1 MSAEKNAEMHA
12 VNPGWKT
19 AGRQSLKLLGQ
30 ATLVAG
36 AVGALSFVMTRA
48 LPGDAA
54 YRIAAG
60 RYGYDMVN
68 TASADA
74 VRSELGLDR
83 PALEQLMWWLGDLLR
98 LRLGDSMVSGDL
110 VMEEVSHQL
119 GHTLQL
125 SLVAWLLAIALGVM
139 LGTWAALRASH
150 WSARWIDPVCTVLR
164 ASPAFLLAVV
174 LMLVLGVH
182 LDWLPVAG
190 HGEAQHLVIPALA
203 LALTL
208 LPGMTQ
214 LVRTRLQQ
222 VLASD
227 AFEFAQTKGLPLYA
241 ALWRHALAPLAL
253 GTLAYAG
260 MQLVLLIEGV
270 VVVESL
276 MAWPGIGHALVHAV
290 VARDVP
296 MIQGTALAMG
306 LLFVLLNGLM
316 DAAVQWLDPRLREPS
331 GRSPA

>member
-1 MSAEKNAEMHA
+1 MNM
-12 VNPGWKT
+12 GWT
-19 AGRQSLKLLGQ
+19 LAARQGVRLLGQ
-30 ATLVAG
+30 GALVAG
-36 AVGALSFVMTRA
+36 AVGVLSFVMTRA

-60 RYGYDMVN
+60 RYGYDMVD
-68 TASADA
+68 TAAAEA
-74 VRSELGLDR
+74 VRAELGLDQ
-83 PALEQLMWWLGDLLR
+83 PAWQQLLNWLGDLLQF
-98 LRLGDSMVSGDL
+98 RLGNSMVSGDP
-110 VMEEVSHQL
+110 VMDEIAHQL

-125 SLVAWLLAIALGVM
+125 SLAAWLMAILLGLL
-139 LGTWAALRASH
+139 LGSWSALRGAH
-150 WSARWIDPVCTVLR
+150 WSARWIQPLCTVLR
-164 ASPAFLLAVV
+164 ASPAFVLGVV
-174 LMLVLGVH
+174 LMLALGVH

-190 HGEAQHLVIPALA
+190 HGEPIYLVLPALA

-214 LVRTRLQQ
+214 VVSQRLQQ

-227 AFEFAQTKGLPLYA
+227 AFEFALTKGMPLRA
-241 ALWRHALAPLAL
+241 ALWRHGLPSLAL

-276 MAWPGIGHALVHAV
+276 VAWPGIGHALVHAV
-290 VARDVP
+290 ISRDVP

-316 DAAVQWLDPRLREPS
+316 DAAVQWLDPRLREPAS
-331 GRSPA
+331 KGTKGCTA

>member
-1 MSAEKNAEMHA
+1 MSM
-12 VNPGWKT
+12 GWT
-19 AGRQSLKLLGQ
+19 LATRQGVRLLGQ
-30 ATLVAG
+30 SALVAG
-36 AVGALSFVMTRA
+36 AVGVLSFVMTRA

-60 RYGYDMVN
+60 RYGYDRVD
-68 TASADA
+68 TAAADA
-74 VRSELGLDR
+74 VRSELGLDQ
-83 PALEQLMWWLGDLLR
+83 PAWQQLLHWLGDLLQ
-98 LRLGDSMVSGDL
+98 LRLGDSMVSGDP
-110 VMEEVSHQL
+110 VVDEITHQL

-125 SLVAWLLAIALGVM
+125 SLAAWLLAISLSLFLGSWM
-139 LGTWAALRASH
+139 ALRGGH
-150 WSARWIDPVCTVLR
+150 WSARWIQPMCTLLR
-164 ASPAFLLAVV
+164 ASPAFVLGVV
-174 LMLVLGVH
+174 LMLGLGVH

-190 HGEAQHLVIPALA
+190 HGEAINLVLPALA

-214 LVRTRLQQ
+214 VVSQRLQQ

-227 AFEFAQTKGLPLYA
+227 AFEFALTKGLPLPA

-260 MQLVLLIEGV
+260 VQLVLLVEGV

-276 MAWPGIGHALVHAV
+276 VAWPGIGHALVHAV
-290 VARDVP
+290 LARDVP

-316 DAAVQWLDPRLREPS
+316 DAAVQWLDPRLREPA
-331 GRSPA
+331 GRSAA

>member
-1 MSAEKNAEMHA
+1 MSMAWTLAA
-12 VNPGWKT
+12 
-19 AGRQSLKLLGQ
+19 RQGARLVGQ
-30 ATLVAG
+30 GALVAG
-36 AVGALSFVMTRA
+36 TVGVLSFVMTRA

-60 RYGYDMVN
+60 RYGYDLVD
-68 TASADA
+68 TAAADA
-74 VRSELGLDR
+74 VRAELGLDR
-83 PALEQLMWWLGDLLR
+83 PALAQLLSWLGDLMR
-98 LRLGDSMVSGDL
+98 LRLGNSMVSGDP
-110 VMEEVSHQL
+110 VIEEISHQL

-125 SLVAWLLAIALGVM
+125 SLTAWVLAIVLGLL
-139 LGTWAALRASH
+139 LGSWAALRASH
-150 WSARWIDPVCTVLR
+150 WSTRWIDPLCTVLR
-164 ASPAFLLAVV
+164 ASPAFLLGVV
-174 LMLVLGVH
+174 LMLGLGVH
-182 LDWLPVAG
+182 LAWLPVAG

-222 VLASD
+222 VLTSES
-227 AFEFAQTKGLPLYA
+227 FEFAQTKGLPLPA
-241 ALWRHALAPLAL
+241 AIWRHALAPLAL

-260 MQLVLLIEGV
+260 MQLVLLVEGV

-290 VARDVP
+290 VSRDVP
-296 MIQGTALAMG
+296 MIQGSALAMG

-316 DAAVQWLDPRLREPS
+316 DVAVHWLDPRLRES
-331 GRSPA
+331 AGRNPA

>member
-1 MSAEKNAEMHA
+1 MNM
-12 VNPGWKT
+12 GWT
-19 AGRQSLKLLGQ
+19 LAARQGLRLLGQ
-30 ATLVAG
+30 GALVAG
-36 AVGALSFVMTRA
+36 AVGVLSFAMTRA

-60 RYGYDMVN
+60 RYGYDMVD
-68 TASADA
+68 SAAAEA
-74 VRSELGLDR
+74 VRAELGLDQ
-83 PALEQLMWWLGDLLR
+83 PAWQQLLNWLGDLVQF
-98 LRLGDSMVSGDL
+98 RLGNSMVSGDP
-110 VMEEVSHQL
+110 VMDEIAHQL

-125 SLVAWLLAIALGVM
+125 SLAAWLLAMVLGLL
-139 LGTWAALRASH
+139 LGSWSALRGTH
-150 WSARWIDPVCTVLR
+150 WSARWIQPLCTVLR
-164 ASPAFLLAVV
+164 ASPAFVLGVV
-174 LMLVLGVH
+174 LMLALGVH

-190 HGEAQHLVIPALA
+190 HGEPIYLVLPALA

-214 LVRTRLQQ
+214 VVSQRLQQ

-227 AFEFAQTKGLPLYA
+227 AFEFALTKGMPMHA
-241 ALWRHALAPLAL
+241 ALWRHGLPPLAL

-260 MQLVLLIEGV
+260 MQLVLLVEGV

-276 MAWPGIGHALVHAV
+276 VAWPGIGHALVHAV
-290 VARDVP
+290 ISRDVP

-316 DAAVQWLDPRLREPS
+316 DAAVQWLDPRQREPAS
-331 GRSPA
+331 TGTNGSAA

>member
-1 MSAEKNAEMHA
+1 M
-12 VNPGWKT
+12 GWT
-19 AGRQSLKLLGQ
+19 LAARQGIRLLGQ
-30 ATLVAG
+30 GALVAG

-60 RYGYDMVN
+60 RYGYDMVD
-68 TASADA
+68 TAAAEA
-74 VRSELGLDR
+74 VRAELGLDQ
-83 PALEQLMWWLGDLLR
+83 PAWQQLLLWLGDLLQF
-98 LRLGDSMVSGDL
+98 RLGTSMVSGDP
-110 VMEEVSHQL
+110 VADEIAHQL

-125 SLVAWLLAIALGVM
+125 SLVAWLLAIVLGLL
-139 LGTWAALRASH
+139 LGGWSALRSAH
-150 WSARWIDPVCTVLR
+150 WSARWIQPLCTVLR
-164 ASPAFLLAVV
+164 ASPAFIVGVV
-174 LMLVLGVH
+174 LMLALGVH

-190 HGEAQHLVIPALA
+190 HGDISHLVLPALA

-208 LPGMTQ
+208 VPGITQ
-214 LVRTRLQQ
+214 VVGQQLQQ

-227 AFEFAQTKGLPLYA
+227 AFEFAQTKGMPLPA

-260 MQLVLLIEGV
+260 MQLVLLVEGV

-276 MAWPGIGHALVHAV
+276 VAWPGIGHALVHAV
-290 VARDVP
+290 ISRDVP

-306 LLFVLLNGLM
+306 LLFVLLNGLV
-316 DAAVQWLDPRLREPS
+316 DTAVQWLDPRLRA
-331 GRSPA
+331 PATASANGSAA

>member
-1 MSAEKNAEMHA
+1 MNM
-12 VNPGWKT
+12 GWT
-19 AGRQSLKLLGQ
+19 LAARQGLRLLGQ
-30 ATLVAG
+30 GALVAG
-36 AVGALSFVMTRA
+36 AVGVLSFAMTRA

-60 RYGYDMVN
+60 RYGYDMVD
-68 TASADA
+68 SAAAEA
-74 VRSELGLDR
+74 VRAELGLDQ
-83 PALEQLMWWLGDLLR
+83 PAWQQLLNWLGDLVQF
-98 LRLGDSMVSGDL
+98 RLGNSMVSGDP
-110 VMEEVSHQL
+110 VMDEIAHQL

-125 SLVAWLLAIALGVM
+125 SLAAWLLAMVLGLL
-139 LGTWAALRASH
+139 LGTWSALRGTH
-150 WSARWIDPVCTVLR
+150 WSARWIQPLCTVLR
-164 ASPAFLLAVV
+164 ASPAFVLGVV
-174 LMLVLGVH
+174 LMLALGVH

-190 HGEAQHLVIPALA
+190 HGEPIYLVLPALA

-214 LVRTRLQQ
+214 VVSQRLQQ

-227 AFEFAQTKGLPLYA
+227 AFEFALTKGMPMHA
-241 ALWRHALAPLAL
+241 ALWRHGLPPLAL

-260 MQLVLLIEGV
+260 MQLVLLVEGV

-276 MAWPGIGHALVHAV
+276 VAWPGIGHALVHAV
-290 VARDVP
+290 ISRDVP

-316 DAAVQWLDPRLREPS
+316 DAAVQWLDPRQREPAS
-331 GRSPA
+331 TGTNGSAA

>member
-1 MSAEKNAEMHA
+1 MNM
-12 VNPGWKT
+12 GWT
-19 AGRQSLKLLGQ
+19 LAARQSVRLLGQ
-30 ATLVAG
+30 GALVAA
-36 AVGALSFVMTRA
+36 AVGVLSFVMTRA

-60 RYGYDMVN
+60 RYGYDMVDSAAA
-68 TASADA
+68 AS
-74 VRSELGLDR
+74 VRAELGLDQ
-83 PALEQLMWWLGDLLR
+83 PAWQQLLNWLGDLLQF
-98 LRLGDSMVSGDL
+98 RLGNSMVSGDP
-110 VMEEVSHQL
+110 VMDEIAHQL

-125 SLVAWLLAIALGVM
+125 SLAAWLMAILLGLL
-139 LGTWAALRASH
+139 LGSWSALRGKH
-150 WSARWIDPVCTVLR
+150 WSARWIQPLCTVLR
-164 ASPAFLLAVV
+164 ASPAFVLGVV
-174 LMLVLGVH
+174 LMLALGVH

-190 HGEAQHLVIPALA
+190 HGEPIYLVLPALA

-214 LVRTRLQQ
+214 VVSQRLLQ

-227 AFEFAQTKGLPLYA
+227 AFEFALTKGMPLRA
-241 ALWRHALAPLAL
+241 ALWRHGLPSLAL

-276 MAWPGIGHALVHAV
+276 VAWPGIGHALVHAV
-290 VARDVP
+290 ISRDLP

-316 DAAVQWLDPRLREPS
+316 DAAVQWLDPRLREPAS
-331 GRSPA
+331 KGTKGSTA

>member
-1 MSAEKNAEMHA
+1 MNM
-12 VNPGWKT
+12 GWT
-19 AGRQSLKLLGQ
+19 LAARQGLRLLGQ
-30 ATLVAG
+30 GALVAG
-36 AVGALSFVMTRA
+36 AVGVLSFAMTRA

-60 RYGYDMVN
+60 RYGYDMVD
-68 TASADA
+68 SAAAEA
-74 VRSELGLDR
+74 VRAELGLDQ
-83 PALEQLMWWLGDLLR
+83 PAWQQLLNWLGDLVQF
-98 LRLGDSMVSGDL
+98 RLGNSMVSGDP
-110 VMEEVSHQL
+110 VMDEIAHQL

-125 SLVAWLLAIALGVM
+125 SLAAWLLAMVLGLL
-139 LGTWAALRASH
+139 LGTWSALRGTH
-150 WSARWIDPVCTVLR
+150 WSARWIQALCTVLR
-164 ASPAFLLAVV
+164 ASPAFVLGVV
-174 LMLVLGVH
+174 LMLALGVH

-190 HGEAQHLVIPALA
+190 HGEPIYLVLPALA

-214 LVRTRLQQ
+214 VVSQRLQQ

-227 AFEFAQTKGLPLYA
+227 AFEFALTKGMPMHA
-241 ALWRHALAPLAL
+241 ALWRHGLPPLAL

-260 MQLVLLIEGV
+260 MQLVLLVEGV

-276 MAWPGIGHALVHAV
+276 VAWPGIGHALVHAV
-290 VARDVP
+290 ISRDVP

-316 DAAVQWLDPRLREPS
+316 DAAVQWLDPRQREPAS
-331 GRSPA
+331 TGTNGSAA

>member
-1 MSAEKNAEMHA
+1 MNM
-12 VNPGWKT
+12 GWT
-19 AGRQSLKLLGQ
+19 LAARQGLRLLGQ
-30 ATLVAG
+30 GALVAG
-36 AVGALSFVMTRA
+36 AVGVLSFAMTRA

-60 RYGYDMVN
+60 RYGYDMVD
-68 TASADA
+68 SAAAEA
-74 VRSELGLDR
+74 VRAELGLDQ
-83 PALEQLMWWLGDLLR
+83 PAWQQLLNWLGDLVQF
-98 LRLGDSMVSGDL
+98 RLGNSMVSGDP
-110 VMEEVSHQL
+110 VMDEIAHQL

-125 SLVAWLLAIALGVM
+125 SLAAWLLAMVLGLL
-139 LGTWAALRASH
+139 LGTWSALRGTH
-150 WSARWIDPVCTVLR
+150 WSARWIQPLCTVLR
-164 ASPAFLLAVV
+164 ASPAFVLGVV
-174 LMLVLGVH
+174 LMLALGVH

-190 HGEAQHLVIPALA
+190 HGEPIYLVLPALA

-214 LVRTRLQQ
+214 VVSQRLQQ

-227 AFEFAQTKGLPLYA
+227 AFEFALTKGMPMHA
-241 ALWRHALAPLAL
+241 ALWRHGLPPLAL

-260 MQLVLLIEGV
+260 MQLVLLVEGV

-276 MAWPGIGHALVHAV
+276 VAWPGIGHALVHAV
-290 VARDVP
+290 ISRDVP

-316 DAAVQWLDPRLREPS
+316 DAAVQWLDPRQREPAS
-331 GRSPA
+331 TGTDGSAA

>member
-1 MSAEKNAEMHA
+1 M
-12 VNPGWKT
+12 GWT
-19 AGRQSLKLLGQ
+19 LAARQSARLLGQ
-30 ATLVAG
+30 GALVAA
-36 AVGALSFVMTRA
+36 AVGVLSFVMTRA

-60 RYGYDMVN
+60 RYGYDMVD
-68 TASADA
+68 AAAAEA
-74 VRSELGLDR
+74 VRAELGLDQ
-83 PALEQLMWWLGDLLR
+83 PAWQQLLNWLGDLLQF
-98 LRLGDSMVSGDL
+98 RLGSSMVSGDP
-110 VMEEVSHQL
+110 VIDEIAHQL

-125 SLVAWLLAIALGVM
+125 SLAAWLMAILLGLL
-139 LGTWAALRASH
+139 LGSWSALRGKH
-150 WSARWIDPVCTVLR
+150 WSARWIQPLCTVLR
-164 ASPAFLLAVV
+164 ASPAFVLGVV
-174 LMLVLGVH
+174 LMLALGVH

-190 HGEAQHLVIPALA
+190 HGEPIYLVLPALA

-214 LVRTRLQQ
+214 VVSQRLLQ

-227 AFEFAQTKGLPLYA
+227 AFEFALTKGMPLRA
-241 ALWRHALAPLAL
+241 ALWRHGLPSLAL

-276 MAWPGIGHALVHAV
+276 VAWPGIGHALVHAV
-290 VARDVP
+290 ISRDVP

-316 DAAVQWLDPRLREPS
+316 DAAVQWLDPRLREPAS
-331 GRSPA
+331 KGTKGGTA

>member
-1 MSAEKNAEMHA
+1 M
-12 VNPGWKT
+12 GWT
-19 AGRQSLKLLGQ
+19 LAARQNVRLLGQ
-30 ATLVAG
+30 GALVAA
-36 AVGALSFVMTRA
+36 AVGVLSFVMTRA

-60 RYGYDMVN
+60 RYGYDMVDSAAA
-68 TASADA
+68 AS
-74 VRSELGLDR
+74 VRAELGLDQ
-83 PALEQLMWWLGDLLR
+83 PAWQQLLNWLGDLLQF
-98 LRLGDSMVSGDL
+98 RLGNSMVSGDP
-110 VMEEVSHQL
+110 VMDEITHQL

-125 SLVAWLLAIALGVM
+125 SLAAWLMAILLGLL
-139 LGTWAALRASH
+139 LGSWSALRGKH
-150 WSARWIDPVCTVLR
+150 WSARWIQPLCTVLR
-164 ASPAFLLAVV
+164 ASPAFVLGVV
-174 LMLVLGVH
+174 LMLALGVH

-190 HGEAQHLVIPALA
+190 HGEPIYLVLPALA

-214 LVRTRLQQ
+214 VVSQRLLQL
-222 VLASD
+222 LASD
-227 AFEFAQTKGLPLYA
+227 AFEFALTKGMPLRA
-241 ALWRHALAPLAL
+241 ALWRHGLPSLAL

-276 MAWPGIGHALVHAV
+276 VAWPGIGHALVHAV
-290 VARDVP
+290 ISRDVP

-316 DAAVQWLDPRLREPS
+316 DAAVQWLDPRLREPAS
-331 GRSPA
+331 KGTKGGTA

>member
-1 MSAEKNAEMHA
+1 MNM
-12 VNPGWKT
+12 GWT
-19 AGRQSLKLLGQ
+19 LAARQGLRLLGQ
-30 ATLVAG
+30 GALVAG
-36 AVGALSFVMTRA
+36 AVGVLSFAMTRA

-60 RYGYDMVN
+60 RYGYDMVD
-68 TASADA
+68 SAAAEA
-74 VRSELGLDR
+74 VRAELGLDQ
-83 PALEQLMWWLGDLLR
+83 PAWQQLLNWLGDLVQF
-98 LRLGDSMVSGDL
+98 RLGNSMVSGDP
-110 VMEEVSHQL
+110 VMDEIAHQL

-125 SLVAWLLAIALGVM
+125 SLVAWLLAMVLGLL
-139 LGTWAALRASH
+139 LGTWSALRGTH
-150 WSARWIDPVCTVLR
+150 WSARWIQPLCTVLR
-164 ASPAFLLAVV
+164 ASPAFVLGVV
-174 LMLVLGVH
+174 LMLALGVH

-190 HGEAQHLVIPALA
+190 HGEPIYLVLPALA

-214 LVRTRLQQ
+214 VVSQRLQQ

-227 AFEFAQTKGLPLYA
+227 AFEFALTKGMPMHA
-241 ALWRHALAPLAL
+241 ALWRHGLPPLAL

-260 MQLVLLIEGV
+260 MQLVLLVEGV

-276 MAWPGIGHALVHAV
+276 VAWPGIGHALVHAV
-290 VARDVP
+290 ISRDVP

-316 DAAVQWLDPRLREPS
+316 DAAVQWLDPRQREPAS
-331 GRSPA
+331 TGTNGSAA

>member
-1 MSAEKNAEMHA
+1 MSM
-12 VNPGWKT
+12 GWT
-19 AGRQSLKLLGQ
+19 LATRQGVRLLGQ
-30 ATLVAG
+30 SALVAG
-36 AVGALSFVMTRA
+36 AVGVLSFVMTRA

-60 RYGYDMVN
+60 RYGYDRVD
-68 TASADA
+68 TAAADA
-74 VRSELGLDR
+74 VRSELGLDQ
-83 PALEQLMWWLGDLLR
+83 PAWQQLLHWLGDLLQ
-98 LRLGDSMVSGDL
+98 LRLGDSMVSGDP
-110 VMEEVSHQL
+110 VIDEITHQL

-125 SLVAWLLAIALGVM
+125 SLAAWLLAITLGLL
-139 LGTWAALRASH
+139 LGSWVALRGGH
-150 WSARWIDPVCTVLR
+150 WSARWIQPMCTLLR
-164 ASPAFLLAVV
+164 ASPAFVLGVV
-174 LMLVLGVH
+174 LMLGLGVH

-190 HGEAQHLVIPALA
+190 HGEAINLVLPALA

-214 LVRTRLQQ
+214 VVSQRLRQ

-227 AFEFAQTKGLPLYA
+227 AFEFALTKGLHLPA

-260 MQLVLLIEGV
+260 MQLVLLVEGV

-276 MAWPGIGHALVHAV
+276 VAWPGIGHALVHAV
-290 VARDVP
+290 LARDVP

-316 DAAVQWLDPRLREPS
+316 DAAVQWLDPRLREPA
-331 GRSPA
+331 GRSAA

>member
-1 MSAEKNAEMHA
+1 MSMVWTWAA
-12 VNPGWKT
+12 
-19 AGRQSLKLLGQ
+19 RQGVRLLCQG
-30 ATLVAG
+30 ALVAG
-36 AVGALSFVMTRA
+36 AVGVLSFVMTRA

-60 RYGYDMVN
+60 RYGYDLVD
-68 TASADA
+68 TAAADA
-74 VRSELGLDR
+74 VRSELGLDQ
-83 PALEQLMWWLGDLLR
+83 PAWQQLLHWLGDLLQ
-98 LRLGDSMVSGDL
+98 LRLGESMVSGDP
-110 VMEEVSHQL
+110 VVDEITHQL

-125 SLVAWLLAIALGVM
+125 SVAAWLLAITLGLL
-139 LGTWAALRASH
+139 LGSWVALRGGH
-150 WSARWIDPVCTVLR
+150 WTARWIQPVCTLLR
-164 ASPAFLLAVV
+164 ASPAFVLGVV
-174 LMLVLGVH
+174 LMLGLGVH

-190 HGEAQHLVIPALA
+190 HGEAINLVLPALA

-214 LVRTRLQQ
+214 VVSQRLQQ

-227 AFEFAQTKGLPLYA
+227 AFEFALTKGLPLRA

-260 MQLVLLIEGV
+260 MQLVLLVEGV

-276 MAWPGIGHALVHAV
+276 VAWPGIGHALVHAV
-290 VARDVP
+290 LSRDVP

-316 DAAVQWLDPRLREPS
+316 DAAVQWLDPRLREPA
-331 GRSPA
+331 GRRSAA

>member
-1 MSAEKNAEMHA
+1 MSMAWTLAA
-12 VNPGWKT
+12 
-19 AGRQSLKLLGQ
+19 RQGARLFGQ
-30 ATLVAG
+30 GALVAG
-36 AVGALSFVMTRA
+36 AVGVLSFVMTRA

-60 RYGYDMVN
+60 RYGYDLVD
-68 TASADA
+68 TAAADA
-74 VRSELGLDR
+74 VRAELGLDR
-83 PALEQLMWWLGDLLR
+83 PALAQLLSWLGDLMR
-98 LRLGDSMVSGDL
+98 LRLGNSMVSGDP
-110 VMEEVSHQL
+110 VIEEISHQL

-125 SLVAWLLAIALGVM
+125 SLTAWVLAIVLGLL
-139 LGTWAALRASH
+139 LGSWAALRASH
-150 WSARWIDPVCTVLR
+150 WSTRGIDPLCTVLR
-164 ASPAFLLAVV
+164 ASPAFLLGVV
-174 LMLVLGVH
+174 LMLGLGVH
-182 LDWLPVAG
+182 LAWLPVAG

-222 VLASD
+222 VLTSES
-227 AFEFAQTKGLPLYA
+227 FEFAQTKGLPLPA
-241 ALWRHALAPLAL
+241 AIWRHALAPLAL

-260 MQLVLLIEGV
+260 MQLVLLVEGV

-290 VARDVP
+290 VSRDVP
-296 MIQGTALAMG
+296 MIQGSALAMG

-316 DAAVQWLDPRLREPS
+316 DVAVHWLDPRLRES
-331 GRSPA
+331 AGRSPA

>member
-1 MSAEKNAEMHA
+1 MNM
-12 VNPGWKT
+12 GWT
-19 AGRQSLKLLGQ
+19 LAARQNVRLLGQ
-30 ATLVAG
+30 GALVAA
-36 AVGALSFVMTRA
+36 AVGVLSFVMTRA

-60 RYGYDMVN
+60 RYGYDMVDSAAA
-68 TASADA
+68 AS
-74 VRSELGLDR
+74 VRAELGLDQ
-83 PALEQLMWWLGDLLR
+83 PAWQQLLNWLGDLLQF
-98 LRLGDSMVSGDL
+98 RLGNSMVSGDP
-110 VMEEVSHQL
+110 VMDEITHQL

-125 SLVAWLLAIALGVM
+125 SLAAWLMAILLGLL
-139 LGTWAALRASH
+139 LGSWSALRGKH
-150 WSARWIDPVCTVLR
+150 WSARWIQPLCTVLR
-164 ASPAFLLAVV
+164 ASPAFVLGVV
-174 LMLVLGVH
+174 LMLALGVH

-190 HGEAQHLVIPALA
+190 HGEPIYLVLPALA

-214 LVRTRLQQ
+214 VVSQRLLQL
-222 VLASD
+222 LASD
-227 AFEFAQTKGLPLYA
+227 AFEFALTKGMPLRA
-241 ALWRHALAPLAL
+241 ALWRHGLPSLAL

-276 MAWPGIGHALVHAV
+276 VAWPGIGHALVHAV
-290 VARDVP
+290 ISRDVP

-316 DAAVQWLDPRLREPS
+316 DAAVQWLDPRLREPAS
-331 GRSPA
+331 KGTKGGTA

>member
-1 MSAEKNAEMHA
+1 MSM
-12 VNPGWKT
+12 GWT
-19 AGRQSLKLLGQ
+19 LAARQSVRLLGQ
-30 ATLVAG
+30 GALVAA
-36 AVGALSFVMTRA
+36 AVGVLSFVMTRA

-60 RYGYDMVN
+60 RYGYDMVD
-68 TASADA
+68 SAAAEA
-74 VRSELGLDR
+74 VRAELGLDQ
-83 PALEQLMWWLGDLLR
+83 PAWQQLLQWLGDLLQF
-98 LRLGDSMVSGDL
+98 RLGNSMVSGDP
-110 VMEEVSHQL
+110 VMVEIAHQL

-125 SLVAWLLAIALGVM
+125 SLAAWLLAMVLGLV
-139 LGTWAALRASH
+139 LGCWSALRGTH
-150 WSARWIDPVCTVLR
+150 WCARWIQPLCTVLR
-164 ASPAFLLAVV
+164 ASPAFVLGVV
-174 LMLVLGVH
+174 LMLALGVH

-190 HGEAQHLVIPALA
+190 HGEPIYLVLPALA

-208 LPGMTQ
+208 LPGLTQ
-214 LVRTRLQQ
+214 VVSQRLRQ
-222 VLASD
+222 VLASE
-227 AFEFAQTKGLPLYA
+227 AFEFALTKGMPLRA
-241 ALWRHALAPLAL
+241 ALWRHGLPPLAL

-276 MAWPGIGHALVHAV
+276 VAWPGIGHALVHAV
-290 VARDVP
+290 ISRDVP

-331 GRSPA
+331 TRSTK

>member
-1 MSAEKNAEMHA
+1 MNM
-12 VNPGWKT
+12 GWT
-19 AGRQSLKLLGQ
+19 LAARQSVRLLGQ
-30 ATLVAG
+30 GALVAA
-36 AVGALSFVMTRA
+36 AVGVLSFVMTRA

-60 RYGYDMVN
+60 RYGYDMVDSAAA
-68 TASADA
+68 AS
-74 VRSELGLDR
+74 VRAELGLDQ
-83 PALEQLMWWLGDLLR
+83 PAWQQLLNWLGDLLQF
-98 LRLGDSMVSGDL
+98 RLGNSMVSGDP
-110 VMEEVSHQL
+110 VMDEITHQL

-125 SLVAWLLAIALGVM
+125 SLAAWLMAILLGLL
-139 LGTWAALRASH
+139 LGSWSALRGKH
-150 WSARWIDPVCTVLR
+150 WSARWIQPLCTVLR
-164 ASPAFLLAVV
+164 ASPAFVLGVV
-174 LMLVLGVH
+174 LMLALGVH

-190 HGEAQHLVIPALA
+190 HGEPIYLVLPALA

-214 LVRTRLQQ
+214 VVSQRLLQ

-227 AFEFAQTKGLPLYA
+227 AFEFALTKGMPLRA
-241 ALWRHALAPLAL
+241 ALWRHGLPSLAL

-276 MAWPGIGHALVHAV
+276 VAWPGIGHALVHAV
-290 VARDVP
+290 ISRDVP

-306 LLFVLLNGLM
+306 LLFVVLNGLM
-316 DAAVQWLDPRLREPS
+316 DTAVQWLDPRLREPAAKGTEGS
-331 GRSPA
+331 SA

>member
-1 MSAEKNAEMHA
+1 MTM
-12 VNPGWKT
+12 GWT
-19 AGRQSLKLLGQ
+19 LVVRQGMRVLGQ
-30 ATLVAG
+30 GALVAG
-36 AVGALSFVMTRA
+36 AVGVVSFVMTRA

-60 RYGYDMVN
+60 RYGYDMVD
-68 TASADA
+68 TAAAEA
-74 VRSELGLDR
+74 VRTELGLDQ
-83 PALEQLMWWLGDLLR
+83 PAWQQLWHWLGDLLQF
-98 LRLGDSMVSGDL
+98 RLGDSMVSGDP
-110 VMEEVSHQL
+110 VADEIVHQL

-125 SLVAWLLAIALGVM
+125 SLAAWLLAITLGLL
-139 LGTWAALRASH
+139 LGGWAALRSTH
-150 WSARWIDPVCTVLR
+150 WSARWIQPLCTVLR
-164 ASPAFLLAVV
+164 ASPAFVLGVV
-174 LMLVLGVH
+174 LMLTLGVH

-190 HGEAQHLVIPALA
+190 HGAAIHLVLPALA

-214 LVRTRLQQ
+214 VVSQRLQQ

-227 AFEFAQTKGLPLYA
+227 AFEFALTKGMPVRA
-241 ALWRHALAPLAL
+241 ALWRHALAPLGL

-260 MQLVLLIEGV
+260 MQLVLLVEGV

-276 MAWPGIGHALVHAV
+276 VAWPGIGHALVHAILS
-290 VARDVP
+290 RDVP

-316 DAAVQWLDPRLREPS
+316 DSIVQWLDPRLREPAT
-331 GRSPA
+331 RRAA

>member
-1 MSAEKNAEMHA
+1 MNM
-12 VNPGWKT
+12 GWT
-19 AGRQSLKLLGQ
+19 LAARQGVRLLGQ
-30 ATLVAG
+30 GALVAG
-36 AVGALSFVMTRA
+36 AVGVLSFVMTRA

-60 RYGYDMVN
+60 RYGYDMVD
-68 TASADA
+68 TAAAEA
-74 VRSELGLDR
+74 VRSELGLDQ
-83 PALEQLMWWLGDLLR
+83 PAWQQLLNWLGDLLQF
-98 LRLGDSMVSGDL
+98 RLGNSMVSGDP
-110 VMEEVSHQL
+110 VMDEIAHQL

-125 SLVAWLLAIALGVM
+125 SLAAWLMAILLGLLLGSWSALHG
-139 LGTWAALRASH
+139 AH
-150 WSARWIDPVCTVLR
+150 WSARWIQPLCTVLR
-164 ASPAFLLAVV
+164 ASPAFVLGVV
-174 LMLVLGVH
+174 LMLALGVH

-190 HGEAQHLVIPALA
+190 HGEPIYLVLPALA

-214 LVRTRLQQ
+214 VVSQRLQQ

-227 AFEFAQTKGLPLYA
+227 AFEFALTKGMPLRA
-241 ALWRHALAPLAL
+241 ALWRHGLPSLAL

-276 MAWPGIGHALVHAV
+276 VAWPGIGHALVHAV
-290 VARDVP
+290 ISRDVP

-316 DAAVQWLDPRLREPS
+316 DAAVQWLDPRLREPAS
-331 GRSPA
+331 KGTKGSTA

>member
-1 MSAEKNAEMHA
+1 
-12 VNPGWKT
+12 
-19 AGRQSLKLLGQ
+19 
-30 ATLVAG
+30 
-36 AVGALSFVMTRA
+36 MTRA

-60 RYGYDMVN
+60 RYGYDMVD
-68 TASADA
+68 TAAAEA
-74 VRSELGLDR
+74 VRAELGLDQ
-83 PALEQLMWWLGDLLR
+83 PAWQQLLNWLGDLLQF
-98 LRLGDSMVSGDL
+98 RLGNSMVSGDP
-110 VMEEVSHQL
+110 VMDEIAHQL

-125 SLVAWLLAIALGVM
+125 SLAAWLMAILLGLL
-139 LGTWAALRASH
+139 LGSWSALRGAH
-150 WSARWIDPVCTVLR
+150 WSARWIQPLCTVLR
-164 ASPAFLLAVV
+164 ASPAFVLGVV
-174 LMLVLGVH
+174 LMLALGVH

-190 HGEAQHLVIPALA
+190 HGEPIYLVLPALA

-214 LVRTRLQQ
+214 VVSQRLQQ

-227 AFEFAQTKGLPLYA
+227 AFEFALTKGMPLRA
-241 ALWRHALAPLAL
+241 ALWRHGLPSLAL

-276 MAWPGIGHALVHAV
+276 VAWPGIGHALVHAV
-290 VARDVP
+290 ISRDVP

-316 DAAVQWLDPRLREPS
+316 DAAVQWLDPRLREPAS
-331 GRSPA
+331 KGTKGSTA

>member
-1 MSAEKNAEMHA
+1 M
-12 VNPGWKT
+12 GWSL
-19 AGRQSLKLLGQ
+19 AARQGMRLLGQ
-30 ATLVAG
+30 GALVAA
-36 AVGALSFVMTRA
+36 AVGVLSFVMTRA

-60 RYGYDMVN
+60 RYGYDMVD
-68 TASADA
+68 AAAAEA
-74 VRSELGLDR
+74 VRAELGLDQ
-83 PALEQLMWWLGDLLR
+83 PAWQQLLHWLGDLLQF
-98 LRLGDSMVSGDL
+98 RLGSSMVSGDP
-110 VMEEVSHQL
+110 VVDEIAHQL

-125 SLVAWLLAIALGVM
+125 SLAAWLMAILLGLL
-139 LGTWAALRASH
+139 LGSWSALRGKH
-150 WSARWIDPVCTVLR
+150 WSARWIQPLCTVLR
-164 ASPAFLLAVV
+164 ASPAFVLGVV
-174 LMLVLGVH
+174 LMLALGVH

-190 HGEAQHLVIPALA
+190 HGEPIYLVLPALA

-214 LVRTRLQQ
+214 VVSQRLLQ

-227 AFEFAQTKGLPLYA
+227 AFEFALTKGMPLRA
-241 ALWRHALAPLAL
+241 ALWRHGLPSLAL

-276 MAWPGIGHALVHAV
+276 VAWPGIGHALVHAV
-290 VARDVP
+290 ISRDVP

-306 LLFVLLNGLM
+306 LLFVVLNGLM
-316 DAAVQWLDPRLREPS
+316 DAAVQWLDPRLREPAS
-331 GRSPA
+331 KGTKGSTA